1 VLRTSALRCP
11 PYPSHLKFELI
22 YTAALFRT
30 KHTHLKQVGCLM
42 IDNKMEA
49 NNCSPPFYYEKF
61 PKTIYLEITMRSAVL
76 KIPSSSS
83 TTK

>member
-1 VLRTSALRCP
+1 
-11 PYPSHLKFELI
+11 
-22 YTAALFRT
+22 
-30 KHTHLKQVGCLM
+30 M